1 MSNTVTFE
9 KLLYGENI
17 KIEINLK
24 KELQQL
30 YRDWETGSVMT
41 TKVAILPLKIA
52 FRVKDFR
59 KELFV
64 STDAVKRMTNGYQ
77 ILNALGGLTGRG
89 QMFFPFVI
97 DRYLLYL
104 GDILPAVKETDPGA
118 YFGYVNIRIDK
129 NNPNALL
136 RIANVYL
143 YNKGTFVTNNE

>member
-24 KELQQL
+24 KRIATLTGM
-30 YRDWETGSVMT
+30 ETGSVMT

-64 STDAVKRMTNGYQ
+64 STDAVRRMTNGYQ

-104 GDILPAVKETDPGA
+104 GDILPTVKETDPGA

>member
-1 MSNTVTFE
+1 M
-9 KLLYGENI
+9 
-17 KIEINLK
+17 
-24 KELQQL
+24 
-30 YRDWETGSVMT
+30 ETGSVMT

-64 STDAVKRMTNGYQ
+64 STDAVRRMTNGYQ